1 MERDKIDLTNF
12 TMYSGDELR
21 DALYNTRSYIFEL
34 IDMLPKDTELL
45 LSELSNAI
53 FPLSYLIDN
62 TDFTDKNKK

>member
-21 DALYNTRSYIFEL
+21 DALYKTRSYIFEL
-34 IDMLPKDTELL
+34 IDMLLKDTELL
-45 LSELSNAI
+45 SSELSNAV

>member
-21 DALYNTRSYIFEL
+21 DALHNTRSYIFEL

-45 LSELSNAI
+45 SSELSNAI